1 MNLVVAKPARGV
13 FRVRWGGAMVVF
25 GVVLVVSGCSA
36 ANPGSAPATSS
47 TAPQATS
54 ACPPYAAT
62 PPAGPPPSTPGAP
75 VHVSLLEGDGG
86 VYGVGMPIVA
96 YFDRKVSDASAFER
110 AARVTVDGAPA
121 AGAWFWEN
129 SGRAGQVLEAHY
141 RLQQYWPANA
151 KITVDMP
158 VKDLSAGPGLS
169 YENSPT
175 LSITTGAANISTV
188 DCKAETMTVST
199 DVKPVRTL
207 PTSCGKAGTP
217 TFTGTKVVMQKGE
230 DLPGTNTLRP
240 DGAVRMIS
248 NSPADP
254 YDLIVPWSVRLTN
267 SGEYAHSASWNGGNI
282 GARSTSNG
290 CTNLNVNDAQW
301 FYNLAQIGDVVTYT
315 NTGGTPMGA
324 SDGYGDWNVSWIA
337 WQAGGVLA
345 SAPNK

>member
-1 MNLVVAKPARGV
+1 M
-13 FRVRWGGAMVVF
+13 
-25 GVVLVVSGCSA
+25 
-36 ANPGSAPATSS
+36 
-47 TAPQATS
+47 
-54 ACPPYAAT
+54 
-62 PPAGPPPSTPGAP
+62 
-75 VHVSLLEGDGG
+75 HVSLLEGDGG

-324 SDGYGDWNVSWIA
+324 SDGYGDWNVSWTA